1 MYVEY
6 FTWKFVDYE
15 ETYIYNTLHTSL
27 QDIDMDYLVATD
39 IESILEIAGISME
52 KLAEELNV
60 SRVTISNWVNH
71 RTAISEANMAEFYRF
86 AYRKGIRLNK
96 IKEQFYREDM
106 VGEDEVL
113 LFHGAKAKIEG
124 ELRLDMNKRINDFGN
139 GFYCGESLEQSAM
152 FVSNQKDSSLYM
164 LKFLPADLRS
174 KRYMVDREWMLT
186 VAFHRGKLE
195 GFKDSNLVTQLKK
208 SMEGIDYIVAPIADN
223 RMFEIIDQ
231 FIDGEITDIQCQHC
245 ISATNLG
252 LQYVF
257 LTEKALSNIT
267 LLERCYLSDLEKEA
281 YLTARHESFSINQDK
296 VKLARKQYRNQGEYI
311 EDILK

>member
-1 MYVEY
+1 
-6 FTWKFVDYE
+6 
-15 ETYIYNTLHTSL
+15 
-27 QDIDMDYLVATD
+27 MDYLVTTD

-52 KLAEELNV
+52 KLAAELNV
-60 SRVTISNWVNH
+60 SRVTISNWVNQ
-71 RTAISEANMAEFYRF
+71 RTTISETNMAELYRF

-106 VGEDEVL
+106 VGENEVL
-113 LFHGAKAKIEG
+113 LFHGAKTRIEG
-124 ELRLDMNKRINDFGN
+124 ELRIDMNKRINDFGN
-139 GFYCGESLEQSAM
+139 GFYCGESLEQSAA

-164 LKFLPADLRS
+164 LKFQPADLRS

-186 VAFHRGKLE
+186 VAFHRGRLE
-195 GFKDSNLVTQLKK
+195 EFKDSTVVTQLKK

-245 ISATNLG
+245 LSATNLG
-252 LQYVF
+252 MQYVF
-257 LTEKALSNIT
+257 LTEKALSHIT
-267 LLERCYLSDLEKEA
+267 LLERCYLSVLEKEA
-281 YLTARHESFSINQDK
+281 YLTARHESFGINQDK